1 MKGSKSESGSPR
13 RNLLRWSILVFC
25 AVSIAGMGATA
36 AGKAAPSSF
45 APLVEKVGPSV
56 VNISAVK
63 VVEGMQG
70 RALRRGPFGEND
82 PFEEFFRRFFENQP
96 PRKFKQR
103 SLGSGFIIEKEGFI
117 LTNNHVVANTEE
129 IKVTLSNDTE
139 YPAEIVGRDSKTD
152 LALIRIEP
160 DEPLTPLPLGDSDA
174 LQVGDWVVAIGSPFG
189 LGNTVTAGIISAK
202 YRRIGQ
208 GAYDDFI
215 QTDAS
220 INPGNSGGPLLDTS
234 GRVVGINTA
243 IFSRSG
249 GSIGIGFA
257 VPVNMA
263 RELIP
268 QLKEG
273 KVIRGWLGV
282 MIQDVTPEL
291 AEKLD
296 LGTEQGALVA
306 DVTEG
311 GPADEAGLRRG
322 DVITAFNGEK
332 IEKMNDLPLM
342 VASTA
347 PGTEADVTLIRDGK
361 ERTVEVEIGTLEEE
375 TGTGT
380 GAAPGPSR
388 TDLDRLGMELRAVT
402 PELARQL
409 DLAVERGVAVTRVRP
424 DSPAA
429 GAGLRPGDVIVE
441 MERKPVEDLAGL
453 RNRFEDLDPGET
465 ALLLVNRKGN
475 TLFLTLEIPGRE

>member
-1 MKGSKSESGSPR
+1 MKSRKQNHGSTR
-13 RNLLRWSILVFC
+13 ASILWTALVC
-25 AVSIAGMGATA
+25 CVVSITITVSSAH
-36 AGKAAPSSF
+36 GKEAPGTFS
-45 APLVEKVGPSV
+45 PLVEKVGPSV

-63 VVEGMQG
+63 VVEGMQ
-70 RALRRGPFGEND
+70 RMLPRGPSGEND
-82 PFEEFFRRFFENQP
+82 PFEEFFRRFFEDRF
-96 PRKFKQR
+96 PRKFKRR
-103 SLGSGFIIEKEGFI
+103 SLGSGFVIDKEGFI

-129 IKVTLSNDTE
+129 IQVTLSNDRE

-160 DEPLTPLPLGDSDA
+160 DRSLKPLPLGDSDA

-189 LGNTVTAGIISAK
+189 LGNTVTAGIVSAK
-202 YRRIGQ
+202 YRRIGR

-234 GRVVGINTA
+234 GKVVGINTA

-263 RELIP
+263 KDLIP

-273 KVIRGWLGV
+273 KVTRGWLGV
-282 MIQDVTPEL
+282 RIQDVTPEL

-296 LGTEQGALVA
+296 LETEQGALVA

-311 GPADEAGLRRG
+311 GPADEAGLKRG
-322 DVITAFNGEK
+322 DVITAFEGERV
-332 IEKMNDLPLM
+332 ERMNDLPLM
-342 VASTA
+342 VGSTP
-347 PGTEADVTLIRDGK
+347 PGTQATVTVVRDGRK
-361 ERTVEVEIGTLEEE
+361 QRVEVEIGTLEEE
-375 TGTGT
+375 TR
-380 GAAPGPSR
+380 S
-388 TDLDRLGMELRAVT
+388 TDRERPARDDLGRLGMELREVT
-402 PELARQL
+402 PELAREH
-409 DLAVERGVAVTRVRP
+409 DLSVERGVAVLRVEP
-424 DSPAA
+424 GSPAA
-429 GAGLRPGDVIVE
+429 GAGLKPGDVIVE
-441 MERKPVEDLAGL
+441 LEREPVKDLAGL
-453 RNRFEDLDPGET
+453 RDRFDALDSGDT

-475 TLFLTLEIPGRE
+475 TIFLTLEMPSRD

>member
-1 MKGSKSESGSPR
+1 MNGRKVKCGPPR
-13 RNLLRWSILVFC
+13 SRIFGSILVFC
-25 AVSIAGMGATA
+25 VVAILGVALSA
-36 AGKAAPSSF
+36 AAEAPSSF

-70 RALRRGPFGEND
+70 RTLPRSPFGEND
-82 PFEEFFRRFFENQP
+82 PFEEFFRRFFEDQP

-103 SLGSGFIIEKEGFI
+103 SLGSGFIIDREGFI

-129 IKVTLSNDTE
+129 IKVTLSNEAE

-160 DEPLTPLPLGDSDA
+160 DESLNPLPLGDSDT
-174 LQVGDWVVAIGSPFG
+174 LKVGDWVVAIGSPFG

-202 YRRIGQ
+202 YRRLGQ

-234 GRVVGINTA
+234 GKVVGINTA

-263 RELIP
+263 RDLIP

-282 MIQDVTPEL
+282 MIQEVTPEL

-322 DVITAFNGEK
+322 DVITAFNEEK
-332 IEKMNDLPLM
+332 VEKMNDLPLM
-342 VASTA
+342 VASTP
-347 PGTEADVTLIRDGK
+347 PGTEAVVALVRGGK
-361 ERTVEVEIGTLEEE
+361 EMKVEVEIGTLEEE
-375 TGTGT
+375 TG
-380 GAAPGPSR
+380 GAAAPAPGPAM
-388 TDLDRLGMELRAVT
+388 TDLGRLGMEVGRIT
-402 PELARQL
+402 PELARRHGL
-409 DLAVERGVAVTRVRP
+409 SVERGVAVTRIQP

-429 GAGLRPGDVIVE
+429 EAGLRPGDVILE
-441 MERKPVEDLAGL
+441 MEREPIEDPADLKG
-453 RNRFEDLDPGET
+453 RFDDLDPGDT
-465 ALLLVNRKGN
+465 ALLLVDRKGN
-475 TLFLTLEIPGRE
+475 TLFLTLRIPGRG

>member
-1 MKGSKSESGSPR
+1 MNGRRRESGSTR
-13 RNLLRWSILVFC
+13 AGFLWMILVFC
-25 AVSIAGMGATA
+25 AVSIAVTGSQAD
-36 AGKAAPSSF
+36 GKAAPSTFS
-45 APLVEKVGPSV
+45 PLVEKVGPSV

-70 RALRRGPFGEND
+70 RMFQRGPFGEND
-82 PFEEFFRRFFENQP
+82 PFEEFFRRFFEDRP

-103 SLGSGFIIEKEGFI
+103 SLGSGFIIDKEGFI
-117 LTNNHVVANTEE
+117 LTNNHVVADTEE
-129 IKVTLSNDTE
+129 IKVTLSNDSE
-139 YPAEIVGRDSKTD
+139 YPAEIVGRDPKSE
-152 LALIRIEP
+152 LALIRIEA
-160 DEPLTPLPLGDSDA
+160 DEKLTPLKLGDSDA

-189 LGNTVTAGIISAK
+189 LGNTVTAGIVSAK

-220 INPGNSGGPLLDTS
+220 INPGNSGGPLLNTM
-234 GRVVGINTA
+234 GEVVGINTA
-243 IFSRSG
+243 IFSRGG

-263 RELIP
+263 KDLIP
-268 QLKEG
+268 QLKKG

-296 LGTEQGALVA
+296 LGMERGALVA

-322 DVITAFNGEK
+322 DVITAFNGQEVD
-332 IEKMNDLPLM
+332 KMNDLPLM
-342 VASTA
+342 VASRS
-347 PGTEADVTLIRDGK
+347 PGTKADVTLIRDGK

-375 TGTGT
+375 TGAGT
-380 GAAPGPSR
+380 APEEPSR
-388 TDLDRLGMELRAVT
+388 TGLGRLGMELRAVT

-409 DLAVERGVAVTRVRP
+409 DLAVERGVAVTRIQP

-429 GAGLRPGDVIVE
+429 LAGLRPGDVIVE
-441 MERKPVEDLAGL
+441 MEREPVEDLAGL
-453 RNRFEDLDPGET
+453 KDRFDDLDPGET

-475 TLFLTLEIPGRE
+475 TLFLTLEVPE

>member
-1 MKGSKSESGSPR
+1 MNGRKPDRGRTPSRLSR
-13 RNLLRWSILVFC
+13 AILVFL
-25 AVSIAGMGATA
+25 AISITGMGATVY
-36 AGKAAPSSF
+36 GKAAPSSF
-45 APLVEKVGPSV
+45 APLADKVGPSV

-63 VVEGMQG
+63 VVKGMQG
-70 RALRRGPFGEND
+70 RALRRSPFGEND

-129 IKVTLSNDTE
+129 IKVTLSNDSE

-174 LQVGDWVVAIGSPFG
+174 LRVGDWVVAIGSPFG
-189 LGNTVTAGIISAK
+189 LGNTVTAGIVSAK
-202 YRRIGQ
+202 YRRLGQ

-220 INPGNSGGPLLDTS
+220 INPGNSGGPLLDTA
-234 GRVVGINTA
+234 GKVVGINTA
-243 IFSRSG
+243 IFSRGG

-263 RELIP
+263 KELIP
-268 QLKEG
+268 QLKKG

-296 LGTEQGALVA
+296 LGTNQGALVA
-306 DVTEG
+306 DVTED

-332 IEKMNDLPLM
+332 VEKMNDLPLM
-342 VASTA
+342 VASTP
-347 PGTEADVTLIRDGK
+347 PGTEAEVTLIRDGK

-375 TGTGT
+375 TGAGT
-380 GAAPGPSR
+380 RPEEPSR

-409 DLAVERGVAVTRVRP
+409 DLAVERGVAVTRVQP
-424 DSPAA
+424 DSPAME
-429 GAGLRPGDVIVE
+429 AGLRPGDVIVE
-441 MERKPVEDLAGL
+441 MEREPVEDLAGL
-453 RNRFEDLDPGET
+453 KDRFEDLDPGET

-475 TLFLTLEIPGRE
+475 TLFLTLEMPG